1 MKMTATEAATAAATD
16 AKKPSWMSTWQQYL
30 RWSPTSKQE
39 ALTSEQRLFSLLKY
53 GPVSLY
59 CTFVWIHIKNLYNCN
74 SSIDCAFHHGR
85 DAMILQ

>member
-1 MKMTATEAATAAATD
+1 MKMTATEAATAAAAD

-59 CTFVWIHIKNLYNCN
+59 CIFVWIYIKILYNCN
-74 SSIDCAFHHGR
+74 SSIDCAFRHGP